1 MNCFKNYNKSTRVPL
16 ILDCKHTMCIQCATE
31 HYFNA
36 SHILCLQD
44 MQETTKPPDQLKKD
58 ENFLKEIQVDVWN
71 R

>member
-1 MNCFKNYNKSTRVPL
+1 
-16 ILDCKHTMCIQCATE
+16 MCIQCATE

-44 MQETTKPPDQLKKD
+44 MQETAKPPDQLKKD